1 MRRCQ
6 VVTVESCPTG
16 ERSATQH
23 GTSGGEESRGLI
35 ANSIIRGSDG
45 HAWHDQPSSHQRS
58 IDPMDQELAGRRV
71 GWLKGHRVY
80 DLSLAR
86 PARRVAQ
93 WQPHSAVLDLREA
106 HTGTFRIQLV
116 SCTSALCRSPC
127 HEKRVHASAP
137 DRAKAKA
144 FVPPARM
151 PARKRRVLARG
162 AHPSSDPSFRRRRH
176 GRPRGRSLPAALAPA
191 GGRPLTHLR
200 RPSCWLRGCL
210 RSAPGCG
217 MHFKR
222 LSSQMGLKKLWSGL
236 MHGGSRA
243 PKRVH

>member
-1 MRRCQ
+1 MSGRRPS
-6 VVTVESCPTG
+6 TEPRVERNHAASLQT
-16 ERSATQH
+16 RSSGDLTATL
-23 GTSGGEESRGLI
+23 GTTNRPRTSDPSIRWTRSWQEAVSGGSGAI
-35 ANSIIRGSDG
+35 ACTI
-45 HAWHDQPSSHQRS
+45 SHWPGQR
-58 IDPMDQELAGRRV
+58 AGWPNGNRTLLYLTFVRRI
-71 GWLKGHRVY
+71 
-80 DLSLAR
+80 
-86 PARRVAQ
+86 PAPFAYN
-93 WQPHSAVLDLREA
+93 WFHVLP
-106 HTGTFRIQLV
+106 
-116 SCTSALCRSPC
+116 ALCRSPC

-151 PARKRRVLARG
+151 PARKRQVLARG
-162 AHPSSDPSFRRRRH
+162 AHPSSDPPFRRRRH